1 MRRRRQVQAEQQEER
16 FAADIE
22 RRRAWR
28 EEQLQAQQ
36 QEDEARAV
44 RRHSCW
50 RQSQASSCF
59 PILLRRPL
67 VWQTGGVMGALITAV
82 RVSLAFA
89 VWVVRCLM
97 VVVVWVRVDLVS
109 VRAHAECGRCAG
121 LVYIMIRN
129 QYEMNGILG

>member
-1 MRRRRQVQAEQQEER
+1 MRRRRQVQAEQQEDR

-50 RQSQASSCF
+50 RRIQASCF

-67 VWQTGGVMGALITAV
+67 VWQTGGVIGALTTAV
-82 RVSLAFA
+82 RVSLACGVGCA
-89 VWVVRCLM
+89 LLDGGGGVGVRGSRQRSSTRR
-97 VVVVWVRVDLVS
+97 VRP
-109 VRAHAECGRCAG
+109 VRGVG
-121 LVYIMIRN
+121 VYHDKKSI
-129 QYEMNGILG
+129 